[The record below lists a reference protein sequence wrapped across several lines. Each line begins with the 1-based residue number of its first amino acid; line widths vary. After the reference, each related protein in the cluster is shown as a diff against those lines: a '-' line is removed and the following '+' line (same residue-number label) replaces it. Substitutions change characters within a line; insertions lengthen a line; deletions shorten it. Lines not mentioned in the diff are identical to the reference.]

1 MRCVPLR
8 CCQHPG
14 LRLLAEKSGNIST
27 APATSRRCNRSRGI
41 QADSVTMTGIVETY
55 RYALL
60 GAGTVEPRYLI
71 VSAVAT
77 VFLIISGVLL
87 FSRTERT
94 FIDTV

>member
-1 MRCVPLR
+1 
-8 CCQHPG
+8 
-14 LRLLAEKSGNIST
+14 
-27 APATSRRCNRSRGI
+27 
-41 QADSVTMTGIVETY
+41 MTGIVETY